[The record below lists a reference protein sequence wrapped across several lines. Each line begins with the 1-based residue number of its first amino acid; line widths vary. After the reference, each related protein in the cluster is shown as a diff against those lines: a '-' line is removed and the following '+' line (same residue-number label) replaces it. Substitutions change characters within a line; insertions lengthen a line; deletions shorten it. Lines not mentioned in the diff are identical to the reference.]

1 MMRIHVGAL
10 LVALVVVAAPTA
22 RATTFAPADFSEL
35 VLAARAIAHGR
46 VIAVRPQ
53 LSDGRRRVETLVT
66 LQVAT
71 YLKGS
76 LGSTV
81 VFRVP
86 GGQLGRYRTIILDAP
101 NFVPGDEVVL
111 LLASQGPSVPYVL
124 GLSQGVFRV
133 TGDPI
138 SGERRVM
145 PTPVRG
151 EGNEWTRVVRGD
163 SSRRPILLTDFASSV
178 QAILRG
184 QP

>member
-10 LVALVVVAAPTA
+10 LVALVVVAPTA
-22 RATTFAPADFSEL
+22 RATTFAAADFSEL

-46 VIAVRPQ
+46 VIDVQPQ

-111 LLASQGPSVPYVL
+111 LLGSRGPSVPYVL
-124 GLSQGVFRV
+124 GLSQGVYRV

>member
-1 MMRIHVGAL
+1 MRILAGTL
-10 LVALVVVAAPTA
+10 LLTLIVFFGEGA
-22 RATTFAPADFSEL
+22 RATTFAPTDFSEL

-46 VIAVRPQ
+46 VTDVQPQ

-86 GGQLGRYRTIILDAP
+86 GGQIGRYRTIVLDAP
-101 NFVPGDEVVL
+101 NFTPGDEVVL
-111 LLASQGPSVPYVL
+111 LLGARGPSVPYVL
-124 GLSQGVFRV
+124 GMSQGVFRV
-133 TGDPI
+133 FGDPI
-138 SGERRVM
+138 SGERRVI

-151 EGNEWTRVVRGD
+151 EGNEWVRVVRGD
-163 SSRRPILLTDFASSV
+163 SSRRPILLSDFAASV
-178 QAILRG
+178 QTILRG

>member
-1 MMRIHVGAL
+1 MRRHTVAL
-10 LVALVVVAAPTA
+10 LVALLVVLGHPL

-46 VIAVRPQ
+46 IVDVQPQ

-86 GGQLGRYRTIILDAP
+86 GGQIGRYRTVVLDAP
-101 NFVPGDEVVL
+101 NFAPGDEVVL
-111 LLASQGPSVPYVL
+111 VLGARGPSVPYVL
-124 GLSQGVFRV
+124 GMSQGVFRV
-133 TGDPI
+133 FSDPI
-138 SGERRVM
+138 SGDRRVM
-145 PTPVRG
+145 PTPVLG
-151 EGNEWTRVVRGD
+151 EGNEWQRVVRGAA
-163 SSRRPILLTDFASSV
+163 SRRPILLTDFAASV

>member
-10 LVALVVVAAPTA
+10 LVTLMVVAAPTA
-22 RATTFAPADFSEL
+22 RATTFAPVDFSEL
-35 VLAARAIAHGR
+35 VLAARAIVHGR
-46 VIAVRPQ
+46 IIDVQPQ

-76 LGSTV
+76 LGSSV

-86 GGQLGRYRTIILDAP
+86 GGQIGRYRTIVLDAP
-101 NFVPGDEVVL
+101 NFAPGDEVVL
-111 LLASQGPSVPYVL
+111 LLGARGPSVPYVL
-124 GLSQGVFRV
+124 GLSQGVFRI

-151 EGNEWTRVVRGD
+151 EGNEWKRVVRGD
-163 SSRRPILLTDFASSV
+163 SSRRPILLTDFAAGV
-178 QAILRG
+178 QAILRA